1 MARPSLSATAI
12 IARAHRLDKIYT
24 HAVDL
29 NPENLGPI
37 AQQTAALIEI
47 GIHGS
52 NPTVERVLD
61 PTQDISTEDRFRF
74 LIGCIGQL
82 NAVAL
87 HPARQIDELR
97 AGMAESQ
104 GGN

>member
-1 MARPSLSATAI
+1 MKICPR
-12 IARAHRLDKIYT
+12 RLDP
-24 HAVDL
+24 

-37 AQQTAALIEI
+37 AQQTVALIEI

-52 NPTVERVLD
+52 HPTVERALD
-61 PTQDISTEDRFRF
+61 PTQDISTEDRSRL

-87 HPARQIDELR
+87 HLTRQIDELR
-97 AGMAESQ
+97 AGMAESP

>member
-1 MARPSLSATAI
+1 
-12 IARAHRLDKIYT
+12 
-24 HAVDL
+24 V
-29 NPENLGPI
+29 
-37 AQQTAALIEI
+37 ALIET

-52 NPTVERVLD
+52 KPTVERVLD
-61 PTQDISTEDRFRF
+61 PTQDNSTEDRFRI

-87 HPARQIDELR
+87 HLARQIDELR
-97 AGMAESQ
+97 AGMAESP

>member
-1 MARPSLSATAI
+1 M
-12 IARAHRLDKIYT
+12 
-24 HAVDL
+24 DL
-29 NPENLGPI
+29 NQENLGPI
-37 AQQTAALIEI
+37 AQQTVALVEI

-52 NPTVERVLD
+52 NPTVERVLNS
-61 PTQDISTEDRFRF
+61 TQDISTEHRFRF

-87 HPARQIDELR
+87 HLARPIDELR
-97 AGMAESQ
+97 AGMAESP